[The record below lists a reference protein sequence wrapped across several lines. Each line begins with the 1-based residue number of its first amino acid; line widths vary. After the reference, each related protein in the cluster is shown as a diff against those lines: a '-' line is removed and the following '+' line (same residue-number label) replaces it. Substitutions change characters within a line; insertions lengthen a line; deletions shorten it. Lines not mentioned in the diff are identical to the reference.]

1 MVMEMKSVVR
11 VVRSGALKT
20 HPVQDKS
27 AKPFPIY
34 DRNRPLIFTVVCSV
48 TWPLDGSEAG
58 VDFVMIQT
66 PLLLS
71 CKGT

>member
-34 DRNRPLIFTVVCSV
+34 DQNRPFYSC
-48 TWPLDGSEAG
+48 
-58 VDFVMIQT
+58 
-66 PLLLS
+66 LLS
-71 CKGT
+71 DLASGWQRGWS